1 MKLEALHSNVRYVA
15 ILRDMDSRLLANGEA
30 RIYIS
35 EARGFFWPRDA
46 AIIHTILV
54 REAMIEIPKL
64 DLILKVY
71 QLKACESK
79 SHFDLDLSPA
89 HI

>member
-1 MKLEALHSNVRYVA
+1 MKLEGLHSNIRYSA
-15 ILRDMDSRLLANGEA
+15 ILRDTDGLLLANGEA
-30 RIYIS
+30 RIYIL

-46 AIIHTILV
+46 AIIQTILV

-71 QLKACESK
+71 HLNACESK
-79 SHFDLDLSPA
+79 SHFHLGLSQ
-89 HI
+89 